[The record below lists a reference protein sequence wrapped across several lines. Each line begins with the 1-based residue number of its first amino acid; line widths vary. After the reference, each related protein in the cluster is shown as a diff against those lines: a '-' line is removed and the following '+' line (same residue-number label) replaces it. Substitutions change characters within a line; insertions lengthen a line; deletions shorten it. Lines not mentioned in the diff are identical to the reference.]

1 MNTLDPDQPSGVT
14 IEATDEDGADN
25 NVIEYSIY
33 CDYGEGGSNFGFL
46 IDAASGVLRVNTS
59 MGETDRDYE
68 CIILVRASTLWGVR
82 SRVKFCKTFLTCS
95 AGRWA
100 DSAAN
105 VQPNGV
111 RDLQIQNWF
120 LVGFPS
126 FLGPDRPPND
136 RADLCYLR

>member
-68 CIILVRASTLWGVR
+68 CIILVRASSLQGYSYDQLIGWV
-82 SRVKFCKTFLTCS
+82 
-95 AGRWA
+95 
-100 DSAAN
+100 
-105 VQPNGV
+105 
-111 RDLQIQNWF
+111 DLD
-120 LVGFPS
+120 
-126 FLGPDRPPND
+126 LGSSPGWWPI
-136 RADLCYLR
+136 L